1 MKIVIACDSFKGS
14 VTSREAG
21 EAVARGV
28 RKALPDAEVT
38 VISVADGGEGTIDA
52 LRLNMD
58 IDIRECIVSDPLGR
72 PVKARYAVWG
82 DTAVIESAE
91 ACGLTLLTP
100 EEYNPEKTSSYGVGQ
115 LIADALK
122 RGSTHIS
129 VSLGGSGTNDG
140 GVGMLQALGYS
151 FLDVDGKEI
160 ASPTTE
166 ISKISSIDDSRV
178 NPLLSRTIFTAICDV
193 DNPLCGERGAS
204 IVFGPQK
211 GADREMVLR
220 LDRAMSHWA
229 AVMAASTGRDYS
241 TKAGAGA
248 AGGLG
253 FALMSAF
260 GAKMISGAQFILD
273 VVRFDEKIAGAD
285 LIITGEGRLDGQTLM
300 GKVPF
305 VVLQR
310 ARMRDIPTVA
320 IGGRIDNSAR
330 SSLTQAGFISLI
342 EISDRSLPLE
352 ISMRPDITLRNI
364 ETSIA
369 THFKIHHIT
378 NITSAPHSLTLT

>member
-1 MKIVIACDSFKGS
+1 MKIVTACDSFKGS

-21 EAVARGV
+21 EAAARGV

-58 IDIRECIVSDPLGR
+58 VDIRECIVSDPLGR

-91 ACGLTLLTP
+91 ACGLTLLNP

-115 LIADALK
+115 LIADALT
-122 RGSTHIS
+122 RGCTHIS

-140 GVGMLQALGYS
+140 GAGMLQALGYS
-151 FLDVDGKEI
+151 FLDSDGKEI
-160 ASPTTE
+160 SSGGASLG
-166 ISKISSIDDSRV
+166 KISRIDDSRV
-178 NPLLSRTIFTAICDV
+178 NPLLSRAIFKGICDV

-211 GADREMVLR
+211 GADREMALR
-220 LDRAMSHWA
+220 LDMAMSHWA
-229 AVMAASTGRDYS
+229 AVMTASTGRDYS

-253 FALMSAF
+253 FALMSAL
-260 GAKMISGAQFILD
+260 GAEMIGGAQFILD
-273 VVRFDEKIAGAD
+273 ISRFDEKIVGAD
-285 LIITGEGRLDGQTLM
+285 LIITGEGRLDEQTLM
-300 GKVPF
+300 GKMPYA
-305 VVLQR
+305 VLQR
-310 ARMRDIPTVA
+310 ARTRGIPVIA
-320 IGGRIDNSAR
+320 IAGRIEESAR
-330 SSLTQAGFISLI
+330 SALAEAGFKSLI

-364 ETSIA
+364 ETLIA
-369 THFKIHHIT
+369 TYFKYDEK
-378 NITSAPHSLTLT
+378 